1 MRSFRR
7 WRGGPGGGEDRP
19 SCSRPSMTPG
29 DAERRVAVV
38 YGSPAGSGGLGLQ
51 VASAVTALA
60 RGDGRVHALGPGR
73 AEVWGLEEEPAA
85 EWHVAPEV
93 VPRWLSLYTPY
104 RWRAGRRQLLYDTRM
119 GRWAAGQVAR
129 LRPAR
134 CYAFT
139 GVALETLRWA
149 RSAGVPAVLDS
160 PNGHIAAF
168 ARVYR
173 REARR
178 WCGGAWHG
186 HPAPGAVA
194 RIEKEYALAD
204 RIRVSSAWAKG
215 SLVAGGVPAEKVR
228 VIAQPV
234 NLRRFR
240 PPAARPPASGPL
252 RVCYV
257 GTLDQR
263 KGFVYLLEAARKVG
277 ADRVELEIVGSTGD
291 RCSRAILERH
301 GAGVVRGCA
310 PGDPLPAYH
319 RAELFVLPSLEEG
332 FGFVA
337 AEAMACGLPV
347 VATDQCGAAEWVQ
360 PGRTGWIVPAGD
372 ADALTHALEEALRI
386 RPDLPE
392 MGRHAREEAER
403 HSASALTSLRDWFY
417 GRGD

>member
-1 MRSFRR
+1 M
-7 WRGGPGGGEDRP
+7 
-19 SCSRPSMTPG
+19 
-29 DAERRVAVV
+29 AVV
-38 YGSPAGSGGLGLQ
+38 YGSPAGGGGLGLQ
-51 VASAVTALA
+51 AASALAALA
-60 RGDGRVHALGPGR
+60 LGDARVHAFGPGR
-73 AEVWGLEEEPAA
+73 AGDWPLEEEPAA
-85 EWHVAPEV
+85 EWHVSPEP
-93 VPRWLSLYTPY
+93 VPRWLALYTPY
-104 RWRAGRRQLLYDTRM
+104 RWRAGRRQLLHDARL
-119 GRWAAGQVAR
+119 GRWAAGGVAR

-149 RSAGVPAVLDS
+149 RAAGVPAVLDS

-168 ARVYR
+168 AEVYR

-186 HPAPGAVA
+186 HPTPRAVA
-194 RIEKEYALAD
+194 RIEEEYALAD
-204 RIRVSSAWAKG
+204 RIRVSSAWAKR
-215 SLVAGGVPAEKVR
+215 SLAAGGVPAEKVHAA
-228 VIAQPV
+228 AQPV

-240 PPAARPPASGPL
+240 PPAGRWAASGPL

-257 GTLDQR
+257 GTLDPR

-277 ADRVELEIVGSTGD
+277 AARVELEIVGSTGD
-291 RCSRAILERH
+291 RCSRGLFERH
-301 GAGVVRGCA
+301 AAGVVRGCA

-347 VATDQCGAAEWVQ
+347 VVTDQCGAAEWVQ
-360 PGRTGWIVPAGD
+360 PGRTGWVVPAGD
-372 ADALTHALEEALRI
+372 ADALAGALEGALRI

-392 MGRHAREEAER
+392 MGRLARAEAER
-403 HSASALTSLRDWFY
+403 RSASALISLRDWFY
-417 GRGD
+417 GLEG